1 MILAIRWL
9 YGWLYN
15 CYTDGYTIVIQ
26 LLYGFAFGGIAKAH
40 LKAGYFRR
48 AIFLSIVLFLMNG
61 FSFLVSDLGNHQ

>member
-1 MILAIRWL
+1 
-9 YGWLYN
+9 
-15 CYTDGYTIVIQ
+15 